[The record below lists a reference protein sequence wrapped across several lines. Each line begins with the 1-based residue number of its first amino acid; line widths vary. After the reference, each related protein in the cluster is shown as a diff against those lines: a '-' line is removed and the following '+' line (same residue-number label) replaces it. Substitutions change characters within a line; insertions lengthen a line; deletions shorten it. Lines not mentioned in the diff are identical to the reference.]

1 MELPCGIF
9 VFVFHFIISLNVLHL
24 SLKNNI
30 NLPIASGRPTASIT
44 TFGLIR
50 IGLNALQSLI
60 SVETTEVNLTLLYPR
75 MENVLHLEKS
85 IVPFNV
91 SSNEI

>member
-1 MELPCGIF
+1 
-9 VFVFHFIISLNVLHL
+9 
-24 SLKNNI
+24 
-30 NLPIASGRPTASIT
+30 
-44 TFGLIR
+44 
-50 IGLNALQSLI
+50 LI

-75 MENVLHLEKS
+75 IENVLHLEKS